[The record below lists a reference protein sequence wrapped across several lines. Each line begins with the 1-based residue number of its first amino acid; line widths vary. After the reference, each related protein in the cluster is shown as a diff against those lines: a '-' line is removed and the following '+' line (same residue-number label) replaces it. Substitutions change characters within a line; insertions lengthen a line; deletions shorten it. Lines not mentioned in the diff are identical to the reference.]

1 MAEQATMNTPQA
13 EQNSE
18 TNPSTQADVKNDV
31 PYDRFQEVNGQKN
44 QFKSE
49 NEGLKAELAKQKA
62 QQEDAR
68 QEALKKNSEFETLYN
83 ETDAMNKKLTEQNE
97 VYKARELEDRE
108 RMIEKVPEEQRVFT
122 QGMSNSVLA
131 QYIEQNQTSA
141 NAGKTDSSR
150 AGTTAKGDF
159 GGYSSK
165 MEWVTKDPEGYEKA
179 KKNSGG
185 DKFGDMFMPK
195 PNPFA

>member
-1 MAEQATMNTPQA
+1 MSEEVKNTPEA
-13 EQNSE
+13 EVNSE

-49 NEGLKAELAKQKA
+49 NESLKAENAQLKA
-62 QQEDAR
+62 ANEDAR
-68 QEALKKNSEFETLYN
+68 QQALKKNSEFETLYN

-97 VYKARELEDRE
+97 AFKKREQEDRE

-122 QGMSNSVLA
+122 EGMSNAVLA

-141 NAGKTDSSR
+141 NAGKTDPSR
-150 AGTTAKGDF
+150 AGNTAAGDF
-159 GGYSSK
+159 GGYSSHA
-165 MEWVTKDPEGYEKA
+165 EWATKDPKGYKDA
-179 KKNSGG
+179 NMTPDAHGIKIGYN
-185 DKFGDMFMPK
+185 
-195 PNPFA
+195 

>member
-1 MAEQATMNTPQA
+1 MAEQETMDTPQA
-13 EQNSE
+13 EENSVP
-18 TNPSTQADVKNDV
+18 NPSTQADIKNDV

-49 NEGLKAELAKQKA
+49 NESLKAELAKQKA
-62 QQEDAR
+62 VQEDAR
-68 QEALKKNSEFETLYN
+68 QVALKKNSEFETLYN

-97 VYKARELEDRE
+97 VFKKREQEDRE

-122 QGMSNSVLA
+122 EGMSNSVLA

-150 AGTTAKGDF
+150 AGVTAKGEF
-159 GGYSSK
+159 GGYSSHA
-165 MEWVTKDPEGYEKA
+165 EWATKDAKGYKEANMTPEAHGIKIGY
-179 KKNSGG
+179 GG
-185 DKFGDMFMPK
+185 I
-195 PNPFA
+195 

>member
-1 MAEQATMNTPQA
+1 MAEEVKNTPEA
-13 EQNSE
+13 EVNSE

-49 NEGLKAELAKQKA
+49 NESLKAELAKQKA

-83 ETDAMNKKLTEQNE
+83 ETDALNKKLTEQNE
-97 VYKARELEDRE
+97 AFKKREQEDRE
-108 RMIEKVPEEQRVFT
+108 RMMEKVPEEQRVFT
-122 QGMSNSVLA
+122 EGMSNAVLA

-141 NAGKTDSSR
+141 NAGKTDPSR
-150 AGTTAKGDF
+150 AGNTAAGEM
-159 GGYSSK
+159 GGYSSW
-165 MEWVTKDPEGYEKA
+165 EEFAVKDPKGAETALMSDTKGYIR
-179 KKNSGG
+179 
-185 DKFGDMFMPK
+185 
-195 PNPFA
+195 

>member
-1 MAEQATMNTPQA
+1 MAEEKTNTPQA
-13 EQNSE
+13 EDNSVP
-18 TNPSTQADVKNDV
+18 NPSTQADVKNDV

-62 QQEDAR
+62 AQEDAR

-97 VYKARELEDRE
+97 VFKKREQEDPE
-108 RMIEKVPEEQRVFT
+108 RMIDKVPEEQRVFT
-122 QGMSNSVLA
+122 EGMSNSVLA
-131 QYIEQNQTSA
+131 QYIEQGQTSA

-150 AGTTAKGDF
+150 AGTTAVGDF
-159 GGYSSK
+159 GGVSNTT
-165 MEWVTKDPEGYEKA
+165 EWAQKDPVGFTKHLEANVKGYIK
-179 KKNSGG
+179 
-185 DKFGDMFMPK
+185 
-195 PNPFA
+195 

>member
-1 MAEQATMNTPQA
+1 MAEEATNTPQA

-18 TNPSTQADVKNDV
+18 TNPSTQADETKET
-31 PYDRFQEVNGQKN
+31 PLHEHPRFKEVIGQRN
-44 QFKSE
+44 QFRDQVDKYQAEEKAKEEKLLQEKGEFQTILDKRNSTIETLTKE
-49 NEGLKAELAKQKA
+49 NEG
-62 QQEDAR
+62 
-68 QEALKKNSEFETLYN
+68 
-83 ETDAMNKKLTEQNE
+83 
-97 VYKARELEDRE
+97 YKTRELEDRE

-122 QGMSNSVLA
+122 EGMSNSVLA

-141 NAGKTDSSR
+141 NAGKTDPSR

>member
-1 MAEQATMNTPQA
+1 MAEEATNTPQA

-31 PYDRFQEVNGQKN
+31 PYGRFQEINGKKN
-44 QFKSE
+44 QLQSE

-62 QQEDAR
+62 VQEEAR
-68 QEALKKNSEFETLYN
+68 QEALKKNSEYETLYN
-83 ETDAMNKKLTEQNE
+83 EGESKWQKTEEENKA
-97 VYKARELEDRE
+97 YKARELEDRE
-108 RMIEKVPEEQRVFT
+108 RMMEKVPEEQRVFT

-150 AGTTAKGDF
+150 AGVTAKGEF
-159 GGYSSK
+159 GGYSSYA
-165 MEWVTKDPEGYEKA
+165 EWAQKDPDGYTKSNNTLEGTNVKIAY
-179 KKNSGG
+179 
-185 DKFGDMFMPK
+185 
-195 PNPFA
+195 

>member
-1 MAEQATMNTPQA
+1 MAEEVKNTPQA
-13 EQNSE
+13 EENSVP
-18 TNPSTQADVKNDV
+18 NPSTQADVKNDV
-31 PYDRFQEVNGQKN
+31 PYDRFQEENGQKN

-97 VYKARELEDRE
+97 AFKKREQEDRE

-122 QGMSNSVLA
+122 EGMSNAVLA

-159 GGYSSK
+159 GGYSSYA
-165 MEWVTKDPEGYEKA
+165 EWAQKDPDGYTKANNTLEGSDIKIAY
-179 KKNSGG
+179 
-185 DKFGDMFMPK
+185 
-195 PNPFA
+195 